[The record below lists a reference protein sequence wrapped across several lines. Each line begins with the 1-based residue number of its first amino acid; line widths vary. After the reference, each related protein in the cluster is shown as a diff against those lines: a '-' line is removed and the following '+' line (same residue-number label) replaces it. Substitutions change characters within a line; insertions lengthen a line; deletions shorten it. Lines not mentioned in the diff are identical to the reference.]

1 MMLVHVV
8 KMGQP
13 PPSWLHHSHRL
24 ANNHHDATDWT
35 GLTALL
41 KPLQSLAGSLAC
53 AVSTFAASLWVI
65 TSFQAQGFISTQD
78 LPREALLSWCTTS
91 AVTAALVE
99 SLPVKDWDNVSVPLA
114 VVLLGL
120 TGVLF

>member
-1 MMLVHVV
+1 MALGVGDAAAEVV
-8 KMGQP
+8 G
-13 PPSWLHHSHRL
+13 SRL
-24 ANNHHDATDWT
+24 GGCLGTWPHCRR
-35 GLTALL
+35 
-41 KPLQSLAGSLAC
+41 KSLAGSLAC